1 MKSWEYPPWAEF
13 EDAIIM
19 DNLERPKETWPEI
32 ARRIGRTHGAV
43 RTRAV
48 MLRDRLNAEKRAA
61 EKRAVVGVEGE

>member
-13 EDAIIM
+13 EDNIIRG
-19 DNLERPKETWPEI
+19 NIERPEVPWHEI

-61 EKRAVVGVEGE
+61 EKRGVVGVEGE